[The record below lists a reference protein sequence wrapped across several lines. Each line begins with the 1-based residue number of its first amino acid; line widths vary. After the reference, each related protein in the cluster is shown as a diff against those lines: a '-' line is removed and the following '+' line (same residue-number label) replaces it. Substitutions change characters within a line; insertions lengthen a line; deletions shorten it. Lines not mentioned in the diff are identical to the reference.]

1 MNNGTRVIASLDIG
15 SSKVCCVIAI
25 KDDNDINR
33 IIGLGYNESKGV
45 SNGVISDFASASRSI
60 FDAIS
65 EAEGKANLKINK
77 VNISAS
83 SKMLQLIYSKRKLIF
98 LKIE

>member
-33 IIGLGYNESKGV
+33 IIGLGYNEAKGV
-45 SNGVISDFASASRSI
+45 SNGVISDFESASRSI

-83 SKMLQLIYSKRKLIF
+83 SK
-98 LKIE
+98 EE